1 MMDFLRVYSKPT
13 KKGVEV
19 YPVFVVKSSKDLM
32 VRGRDFY
39 AMWDE
44 ESGLWTK
51 DESDVMAYVDSK
63 VQEEADNQK
72 NKTED
77 PVYALYMWN
86 SDSGVI
92 DKWHRYVQKQMR
104 DHYHTLDE
112 KIIFSNQ
119 KTKKTDYASKK
130 LSYAIGN
137 GSLDAYEELMSTLY
151 DPDERTKLEWAIGSI
166 ISGDSKRIQKFI
178 VLYGSAGSGKSTVL
192 NIIQKL
198 FEGYVSIFDSR
209 ELASSNN
216 AFALESFNSNPL
228 VSIQHD
234 GDLSRIEDNTKL
246 NSIVSHE
253 TMTVNEKFKS
263 KYTAKFNTFLFMGT
277 NKPVKITEAKSGLL
291 RRLIDVRP
299 SGRKLP
305 YNKYVKLMKSIEFE
319 LGAIAQHCLDR
330 YLELGENYYENYIP
344 VEMMSATNDTYSFIE
359 YSYLDFFTKY
369 DELTLR
375 DIWEEYKSYVDYA
388 KVQYP
393 MTMRA
398 LGVEMRN
405 YYDDYKPEGR
415 LDGRH
420 VRNIYSG
427 FKRSKFEQKETDTEK
442 STKEE
447 SWLIFKSQK
456 SLFDE
461 THQNCPAQLANEN
474 GTPTRRWANVTTTL
488 KDIDTSKTH
497 YVKIEEHEVAMDFDK
512 KDENGNKSFELNYA
526 EAVKWPPTYAE
537 LSKSGEGIHLHYLY
551 SGDVSELKRVISE
564 DVELKVFT
572 GDSSLRRRLTKCND
586 IPIATISSG
595 LPLREKKKMLDDNVL
610 KNEAAIANRIKKC
623 LRKEHHGATTPEISF
638 IKKTLDD
645 AYEAGVKYD
654 VRVLRPAVLAFANN
668 STHQS
673 SKCVSMVAEMKFC
686 SDDYEENFEEDR
698 RDIRVVDESK
708 LVFYDV
714 EVFPNL
720 FLLNWKFRGKE
731 QKVNRMINPDAKQ
744 LRLITKYNLVG
755 FNNRRYDNHIV
766 YARLHGYSNE
776 ELYALS
782 QKIISGS
789 KNAMFASAYNLS
801 YTDVYDFCSKKQ
813 SLKKWEIELG
823 IVHKELGLRWD
834 EPVPE
839 HLWGKVAE
847 YCDNDVIATEAVF
860 EANQGDWIARKILA
874 DLADMSVNSS
884 TNSLTTRIIFGTN
897 KKPNLVYTDFK
908 TGKQYDRTGKDVTDP
923 SIINKFDGY
932 DNVYSDKDKKYH
944 NMYRNVDIGY
954 GGYVFSKPGIWY
966 NVDTFDVS
974 SMHPTS
980 AVQLQAF
987 GEDTKKFKELK
998 DARIYI
1004 KHGDYDSASKM
1015 FDGRLSKYLT
1025 DKKNAKALAGALKIA
1040 INSVY
1045 GLSSAKFDNPFRD
1058 DRNKNNIVAL
1068 RGALFMKTLQD
1079 EVESRGFTVVHI
1091 KTDSIK
1097 VPNAT
1102 PEIREFIMSFG
1113 QKYGYSFEH
1122 ESTYQKMC
1130 LVNDAVFIAKYSND
1144 ELNGDHKGK
1153 WTATGAQFQVPF
1165 VFKSL
1170 FSKEKLEFSDFCETK
1185 SVSTA
1190 LYLDMN
1196 EDLPD
1201 VSAAEKAK
1209 EKLMKSQTPDQ
1220 KQIDILNEEITKGHN
1235 YQFVGKVGLFCP
1247 IKPGYGGGE
1256 LLREVSPG
1264 KYSSANDAKGYR
1276 WLESEIVK
1284 TIGND
1289 DWINKEY
1296 YDRMAETAIDAIS
1309 QYGDFYSFVS
1319 DDIIDIRDGSRTY

>member
-13 KKGVEV
+13 RKGVEV
-19 YPVFVVKSSKDLM
+19 YPVFVVRSSKDLM

-39 AMWDE
+39 AVWNEDT
-44 ESGLWTK
+44 GLWSK

-130 LSYAIGN
+130 LSYAIGS
-137 GSLDAYEELMSTLY
+137 GSIEAYDELMTTLY

-166 ISGDSKRIQKFI
+166 ISGDSKHIQKFI

-209 ELASSNN
+209 ELASANN
-216 AFALESFNSNPL
+216 SFALESFNSNPL

-253 TMTVNEKFKS
+253 TMTVNEKFKA

-305 YNKYVKLMKSIEFE
+305 YSKYVKLMKSIEFE

-330 YLELGENYYENYIP
+330 YLELGENYYENYVPI
-344 VEMMSATNDTYSFIE
+344 EMMSATNDTYSFIE
-359 YSYLDFFTKY
+359 YSYVDFFTKY
-369 DELTLR
+369 DEITLR
-375 DIWEEYKSYVDYA
+375 DIWEEYKSYVEYA

-405 YYDDYKPEGR
+405 YYEDYKTEGR

-427 FKRSKFEQKETDTEK
+427 FKRSKFEDVQDDSSKTETDTP
-442 STKEE
+442 
-447 SWLIFKSQK
+447 WLIFKEQK
-456 SLFDE
+456 SLFDS
-461 THQNCPAQLANEN
+461 THQDCPAQLANDN
-474 GTPTRRWANVTTTL
+474 GTPTKRWANVKTKL
-488 KDIDTSKTH
+488 CDIDTSKLH
-497 YVKIEEHEVAMDFDK
+497 YVKIDEHEVVIDFDK
-512 KDENGNKSFELNYA
+512 KDAAGNKSYELNYA
-526 EAVKWPPTYAE
+526 EAIKWPQTYAE
-537 LSKSGEGIHLHYLY
+537 LSKSGAGIHLHYLY
-551 SGDVSELKRVISE
+551 SGDVSELKRIISE

-572 GDSSLRRRLTKCND
+572 GDSSLRRQLTKCND
-586 IPIATISSG
+586 IPIATISAG

-610 KNEAAIANRIKKC
+610 KNEAAIVNRIKKC
-623 LRKEHHGATTPEISF
+623 LRKEHHGATAPEINF

-645 AYEAGVKYD
+645 AYESGVKYD
-654 VRVLRPAVLAFANN
+654 VRTLRPAVLVFANN
-668 STHQS
+668 STHQAA
-673 SKCVSMVAEMKFC
+673 KCIALVNEMKFC
-686 SDDYEENFEEDR
+686 SDDYEDIPDQASENVD
-698 RDIRVVDESK
+698 VDENA

-720 FLLNWKFRGKE
+720 FLLNWKFRGKD

-744 LRLITKYNLVG
+744 IRMITKYNLVG

-776 ELYALS
+776 ELYTLS
-782 QKIISGS
+782 QRIISGS

-860 EANQGDWIARKILA
+860 DANQGDWIARKILA
-874 DLADMSVNSS
+874 DLAGMSVNSS
-884 TNSLTTRIIFGTN
+884 TNSLTTRIIFGAN
-897 KKPNLVYTDFK
+897 KRPNLVYTDFK
-908 TGKQYDRTGKDVTDP
+908 TGKQIDRNGVDVTDHTK
-923 SIINKFDGY
+923 INKFDGY
-932 DNVYSDKDKKYH
+932 DYIFSEKDNKYH
-944 NMYRNVDIGY
+944 NLYRGIDIGY
-954 GGYVFSKPGIWY
+954 GGYVYSKPGIWY

-980 AVQLQAF
+980 ADQLQAF

-998 DARIYI
+998 DARIFI
-1004 KHGDYDSASKM
+1004 KHGDYESASKL
-1015 FDGRLSKYLT
+1015 FDGKLSKYLT

-1045 GLSSAKFDNPFRD
+1045 GLSSAKFENPFRD
-1058 DRNKNNIVAL
+1058 ERNKNNIVAL
-1068 RGALFMKTLQD
+1068 RGALFMKTLQY

-1113 QKYGYSFEH
+1113 KKYGYSFEH

-1144 ELNGDHKGK
+1144 ERNGDHKGQ
-1153 WTATGAQFQVPF
+1153 WTATGAQFQVPY
-1165 VFKSL
+1165 VFKTL
-1170 FSKEKLEFSDFCETK
+1170 FSKEKLVFSDFCETK

-1201 VSAAEKAK
+1201 VSIAEKAK
-1209 EKLMKSQTPDQ
+1209 EKLMKMPVQDE
-1220 KQIDILNEEITKGHN
+1220 KQLKELDEEISKGHN

-1247 IKPGYGGGE
+1247 IKSGYGGGE

-1276 WLESEIVK
+1276 WFESETVK

-1289 DWINKEY
+1289 DWIDKEY
-1296 YDRMAETAIDAIS
+1296 YNKMAEAAIDSIS
-1309 QYGDFYSFVS
+1309 QYGDFYSFAS
-1319 DDIIDIRDGSRTY
+1319 DDIIDIHDNSLTY